1 MRPQLSSSD
10 NCQNLHNLND
20 WITRE
25 IKIVKTKRD
34 KQFHLWMQAT
44 SGPKKDLHKNKGSK
58 LHRLLKMP
66 SEIVFV

>member
-1 MRPQLSSSD
+1 MRPQLCSSD
-10 NCQNLHNLND
+10 KCQIQHNLNH
-20 WITRE
+20 WVKRK
-25 IKIVKTKRD
+25 IKNFKTTGD
-34 KQFHLWMQAT
+34 KLFHLWMQAT